1 MEQEQHLNKRQS
13 PFNKMLVSLILHRWD
28 KCSPWVWLSLHLLLL
43 WVLTNR
49 WVKCNPR
56 WCSSPWCNNLNQTRW
71 CNLCRWACNNRSTTN
86 KHTCSL
92 KRCSNLCKCNHRW
105 WVNPKW
111 CNLCSNTCNSK
122 FNTNNS
128 LWVNPKWCNLNLMV
142 RHLQWWASS
151 LKWDNLRWWVKWTS
165 GANSKFNKICSI
177 SSLLWVNHLLL
188 SSNTNKTL
196 NPCEELLFC

>member
-1 MEQEQHLNKRQS
+1 MNGLQLRIKVSLLDRYILEVHGLLTVEQEQHLNKRKS

-56 WCSSPWCNNLNQTRW
+56 WCSSPWCNNLNPTWW

-86 KHTCSL
+86 KHICSL
-92 KRCSNLCKCNHRW
+92 KWCSNLCKCNHRW

-122 FNTNNS
+122 FNSNNS
-128 LWVNPKWCNLNLMV
+128 LWVNPKWCNQECNNPCNN
-142 RHLQWWASS
+142 SS
-151 LKWDNLRWWVKWTS
+151 TLRV
-165 GANSKFNKICSI
+165 SI
-177 SSLLWVNHLLL
+177 P
-188 SSNTNKTL
+188 SSNL
-196 NPCEELLFC
+196 DEECIIYS